1 MPRPK
6 GSAKVPGSGRPPGA
20 PNKATADARKAIADF
35 VDGNAHRL
43 VEWLD
48 AVAAGDP
55 TYGRPPDPAKAFDLF
70 QKVIEY
76 HVPRLARQELTGR
89 DGGPVEVKEVRW
101 ARPDEIRKS

>member
-6 GSAKVPGSGRPPGA
+6 GSAKIPGSGRPPGA

-35 VDGNAHRL
+35 VDGNAHRML
-43 VEWLD
+43 EWLD

-55 TYGRPPDPAKAFDLF
+55 EHDRAPDPAKAFDLF

-76 HVPRLARQELTGR
+76 HVPRLARSEVTGK
-89 DGGPVEVKEVRW
+89 DGGPQSMELSWRE
-101 ARPDEIRKS
+101 